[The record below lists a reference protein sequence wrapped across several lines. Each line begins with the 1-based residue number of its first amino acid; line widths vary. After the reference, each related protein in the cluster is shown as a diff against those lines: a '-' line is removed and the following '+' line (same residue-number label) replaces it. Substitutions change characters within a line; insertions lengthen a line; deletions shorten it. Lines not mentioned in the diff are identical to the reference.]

1 MKLLLWFIII
11 AAVIALDQY
20 TKYLALTRLVN
31 YDTIPLIENV
41 FHLTFVKNRGAA
53 FGILQ
58 NQKWFFIVVTG
69 AIMIGIIYY
78 IYREK
83 PESKLLMISLS
94 MILGG
99 AVGNLIDRVR
109 YSYVVDFFDF
119 TLINF
124 PVFNVA
130 DSFVVVGTI
139 FLSYYLLFKYD
150 AKKDEA

>member
-1 MKLLLWFIII
+1 MLWFIII

-99 AVGNLIDRVR
+99 AVGNLIDRIR